1 MSKNSCVILLTA
13 AEAGCLEALRSGAT
27 IKSRIADKAG
37 LDLRR
42 ANRVLGYL
50 EEKGL
55 ALTISASPGRPARW
69 QPTER
74 GARAKF
80 SITENGPRSRHMKQ
94 ESPARTT
101 GAAQRLLEHLDH
113 PKRSTALTVE
123 LGVTR
128 QRVNQLIVRFL
139 ATGLLRSADLK
150 YPTRLVA
157 RADDPTYLLHYD
169 AEKILS
175 AFPDSAATTIKHL
188 GKRVSLSSDVICEIV
203 DELIAHGL
211 VEDCDPMGNDSLF
224 QLTAEGV
231 AHVQRDPSKK
241 QAVSQRLPVRSHRV
255 RSVLDHLAE
264 KGPVRAVNLAQELKI
279 SSQSMNALVQ
289 YLKRR
294 GLVKKFG
301 AAFNEPHEITIE
313 GRRVREEMIRRAGH
327 GIE

>member
-1 MSKNSCVILLTA
+1 MSKNPDIIRLTA
-13 AEAGCLEALRSGAT
+13 PEAGCLEALRSGAS
-27 IKSRIADKAG
+27 IKSRIAVKAG

-42 ANRVLGYL
+42 TNRALGHL

-55 ALTISASPGRPARW
+55 VFTISASPGRPTRW

-74 GARAKF
+74 GSRVKF
-80 SITENGPRSRHMKQ
+80 SITENGPRSRKMKQ

-101 GAAQRLLEHLDH
+101 EAAQRLLEHLDH

-128 QRVNQLIVRFL
+128 QRVNQLIFRFL
-139 ATGLLRSADLK
+139 ATGLLRSADPK

-157 RADDPTYLLHYD
+157 RADDPTYLLRYD
-169 AEKILS
+169 VEKILS
-175 AFPDSAATTIKHL
+175 AFPDSAATTIKHV
-188 GKRVSLSSDVICEIV
+188 GKRVSLSSDAIREIV
-203 DELIAHGL
+203 HELIAHGL
-211 VEDCDPMGNDSLF
+211 VEDCDGMGGDSLF
-224 QLTAEGV
+224 QLTAEGA

-241 QAVSQRLPVRSHRV
+241 RAVSQRLPVRSHRV

-264 KGPVRAVNLAQELKI
+264 KGPVRAVNLAQEIKI
-279 SSQSMNALVQ
+279 SSQSTNALVQ

-294 GLVKKFG
+294 GLVKKSG
-301 AAFNEPHEITIE
+301 AAFNAPHEITIE
-313 GRRVREEMIRRAGH
+313 GLRVREEMISRAGH

>member
-1 MSKNSCVILLTA
+1 MSKNPKIILLTA
-13 AEAGCLEALRSGAT
+13 PEAGCLEALRSGAT
-27 IKSRIADKAG
+27 IKSRVAVKAG

-42 ANRVLGYL
+42 ANRALGHL

-55 ALTISASPGRPARW
+55 ALPISAYPGRPTRW

-74 GARAKF
+74 GSRVKF
-80 SITENGPRSRHMKQ
+80 SIMEKGPRSRQMKQ
-94 ESPARTT
+94 ESPAW
-101 GAAQRLLEHLDH
+101 AARRLLEHLDH

-128 QRVNQLIVRFL
+128 QRVNQLIFRFL

-211 VEDCDPMGNDSLF
+211 VEDCDGMGSDSLF

-231 AHVQRDPSKK
+231 VHVQRDPSKK
-241 QAVSQRLPVRSHRV
+241 RAVAQRLPVRSHRV
-255 RSVLDHLAE
+255 RSVLDALAE
-264 KGPVRAVNLAQELKI
+264 KGPVRAVNLAQDLKI
-279 SSQSMNALVQ
+279 SPQSMNALVQ

-294 GLVKKFG
+294 GLVKKSG
-301 AAFNEPHEITIE
+301 AAVYAPHEITVE
-313 GRRVREEMIRRAGH
+313 GRRVREEMIRRADH